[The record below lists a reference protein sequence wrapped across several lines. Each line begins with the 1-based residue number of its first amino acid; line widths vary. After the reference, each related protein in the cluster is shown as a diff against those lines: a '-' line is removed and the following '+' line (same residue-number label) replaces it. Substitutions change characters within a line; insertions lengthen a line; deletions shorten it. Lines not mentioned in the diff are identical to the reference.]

1 MDWTN
6 NIIKAEHSSY
16 ELLFLR
22 TILAEHGDIVTFLP
36 CKDTRQCFV
45 RYSTSQGAESAYN
58 NQNSVQGLRVST
70 VSQDPTLLN
79 QYLTWHSSRFVEDYS
94 KKWCVPKQEQK
105 APSGPKKRAYSEVET
120 QKNEDSMP
128 ETKQI
133 KREETAPRRS
143 APDQRAAFTPMT
155 SERAH
160 TKTQVKAAPAKGIS
174 RAEPPT
180 PSYRKSQIRSKET
193 SPPGASTRQS
203 ILKSPYSP
211 KTKIAH
217 PKRLARA
224 EESTLPSA
232 CRKLRPKADRSQGLH
247 SDRSVPLK
255 ETRASSKQ
263 SLAAS
268 PSPSK
273 TGRAVPGE
281 MRRAEALTPPSSC
294 RKPQSK
300 KGSLHGVNHELS
312 VPKETS
318 ESELATRTYSPLSN
332 TVTEDPVILNHERS
346 EKQPNVHREDAVETS
361 IVAIPSSFSMETKI
375 ELKVAGEKFMY
386 DLRKL
391 EDDPKA
397 IIGLLKLASAERGHW
412 MIVAAFYRRRGN
424 AQAATK
430 LMKELLEGP
439 RFLAFAFF
447 AEQLY
452 SPETP
457 RGARRQHETGVFDAF
472 GLRG

>member
-1 MDWTN
+1 
-6 NIIKAEHSSY
+6 
-16 ELLFLR
+16 
-22 TILAEHGDIVTFLP
+22 
-36 CKDTRQCFV
+36 
-45 RYSTSQGAESAYN
+45 
-58 NQNSVQGLRVST
+58 
-70 VSQDPTLLN
+70 
-79 QYLTWHSSRFVEDYS
+79 
-94 KKWCVPKQEQK
+94 
-105 APSGPKKRAYSEVET
+105 
-120 QKNEDSMP
+120 MP
-128 ETKQI
+128 GTKQI
-133 KREETAPRRS
+133 KREETAPRSS
-143 APDQRAAFTPMT
+143 AIDQRVAFTPMT
-155 SERAH
+155 SERAQ

-174 RAEPPT
+174 RAEAPT
-180 PSYRKSQIRSKET
+180 PSYRKSQIRTVPSKET
-193 SPPGASTRQS
+193 SPPRASTRQS

-224 EESTLPSA
+224 EESTLPSS

-247 SDRSVPLK
+247 SDHSVPLK

-273 TGRAVPGE
+273 TGRAFLGE

-300 KGSLHGVNHELS
+300 TGSLHGVNYDLS

-318 ESELATRTYSPLSN
+318 ESEPATRTYSPLSN
-332 TVTEDPVILNHERS
+332 TVTEDPRHERS
-346 EKQPNVHREDAVETS
+346 ETQPVVHREDAAETS
-361 IVAIPSSFSMETKI
+361 IVTIPSSFSMDTKI

-386 DLRKL
+386 DLKKL

-430 LMKELLEGP
+430 LMKELLEVLKRHEVHEDNMKPVYLMLSGCEADLAKAEKETTATHYLNAQTWLQKVYGTCNYGDNRSGIKIRPEKPQEDGKRELAAP
-439 RFLAFAFF
+439 RSSRKLGDRI
-447 AEQLY
+447 ENRPKRPYDVNKRRKY
-452 SPETP
+452 S
-457 RGARRQHETGVFDAF
+457 RY
-472 GLRG
+472 